1 MNIDRFRVRPGD
13 RTALARHPPDFTAN
27 FRDKE
32 AASEHLAKGVERLE
46 ERQELLHAQGE
57 YALLIVLQGMD
68 AAGKDGVVKHVMSG
82 VNPLGVDVH
91 AFKEPSTE
99 ELSHDFLWRA
109 EKVLPARGRIGIFNR
124 SYYED
129 VIVVRVHPG
138 ILSASRLPQACI
150 AKDIWKERFEDIKGF
165 ERHLWR
171 NGTIVRKF
179 FLHISRSEQKRR
191 LLERLDDPAKNWK
204 FSTSDIPERAKWHAY
219 MKAYGDALAAT
230 STHNSPWYVVPADH
244 KWFSRAVIAEVI
256 VQTLDRLKLGFP
268 RLSSEQRRELAR
280 ARRQLMS
287 AARDRGI

>member
-1 MNIDRFRVRPGD
+1 MNVDRFRVRPGD
-13 RTALARHPPDFTAN
+13 RKALARHRPDHTAN

-32 AASEHLAKGVERLE
+32 AALEYLAKGVERLE
-46 ERQELLHAQGE
+46 VRQELLHAQGE

-68 AAGKDGVVKHVMSG
+68 AAGKDGVIKHVMSG

-91 AFKEPSTE
+91 AFKQPSSE

-129 VIVVRVHPG
+129 VLVVRVHPG
-138 ILSASRLPQACI
+138 ILSASRLPQACST
-150 AKDIWKERFEDIKGF
+150 KNIWKERFEDIKAF

-204 FSTSDIPERAKWHAY
+204 FSVSDIPERAKWHAY
-219 MKAYGDALAAT
+219 MRAYRDALAAT
-230 STHNSPWYVVPADH
+230 STHHAPWYVVPADH
-244 KWFSRAVIAEVI
+244 KWFSRVVIADVI
-256 VQTLDRLKLGFP
+256 TQTLDDLKLAFP
-268 RLSSEQRRELAR
+268 TLSSVQRRELAR

-287 AARDRGI
+287 RARDRGV